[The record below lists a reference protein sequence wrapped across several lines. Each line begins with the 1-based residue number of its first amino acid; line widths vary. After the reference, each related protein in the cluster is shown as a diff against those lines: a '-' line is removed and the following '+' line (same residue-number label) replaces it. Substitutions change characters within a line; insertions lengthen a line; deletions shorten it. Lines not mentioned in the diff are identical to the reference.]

1 MRQKKIAIVDDNHDY
16 GMYIKKLTDEC
27 FEHPEIKVFG
37 RSEDIQKSKEK
48 YDMTFLDIEIDGKDG
63 IELSKKILDR
73 TDYIVYVSS
82 QLHRVT
88 DAFGYKTVG
97 FLPKGMEEEKLKEK
111 LMKLYREYLSDD
123 FMIQSDNGYV
133 KMNQSSIMYITVM
146 NRKMFCFMK
155 DGKSLR
161 IHNMTVTDVMKQLS
175 TDMFFLIDRGT
186 AVNLND
192 VISVK
197 GSEVKMSDGTVLYV
211 SRRLKNDLERAW
223 LARF

>member
-27 FEHPEIKVFG
+27 FEHPEIKVFE

>member
-1 MRQKKIAIVDDNHDY
+1 MNQKKIAIVDDNYDY

-27 FEHPEIKVFG
+27 FEHPEITVFE
-37 RSEDIQKSKEK
+37 RSEDILKSKEN
-48 YDMTFLDIEIDGKDG
+48 YTMTFLDIDIDGKDG
-63 IELSKKILDR
+63 IELSKKILKR

-97 FLPKGMEEEKLKEK
+97 FFPKGMEEEQFKEK
-111 LMKLYREYLSDD
+111 LMKLYREYLSGD
-123 FMIQSDNGYV
+123 FTFQSDNGYV
-133 KMNQSSIMYITVM
+133 KISQSSIMYITVL

-155 DGKSLR
+155 DGKSVR
-161 IHNMTVTDVMKQLS
+161 IHNMTVADVMKQLNS
-175 TDMFFLIDRGT
+175 EMFYLIDRST
-186 AVNLND
+186 IVNLND

-197 GSEVKMSDGTVLYV
+197 GTEVKMSNGTVLYV
-211 SRRLKNDLERAW
+211 SRRLKNDLEKEW

>member
-1 MRQKKIAIVDDNHDY
+1 MSQKKIAIVDDNYDY
-16 GMYIKKLTDEC
+16 GMYIKKITDEC
-27 FEHPEIKVFG
+27 FEHPKITVFE
-37 RSEDIQKSKEK
+37 RSEEILKSEEK
-48 YDMTFLDIEIDGKDG
+48 YDMTFLDIDIDGKDG

-97 FLPKGMEEEKLKEK
+97 FLPKGMEEKQLREK
-111 LMKLYREYLSDD
+111 MTKLYGEYMSGD
-123 FMIQSDNGYV
+123 FVFQSDNGYV
-133 KMNQSSIMYITVM
+133 KTNQSSIMYITAL

-155 DGKSLR
+155 DGKNVR
-161 IHNMTVTDVMKQLS
+161 IHNMTVTDVMKQLNS
-175 TDMFFLIDRGT
+175 DMFFLIDRGT

-197 GSEVKMSDGTVLYV
+197 GTEVKMSNGTVLYV
-211 SRRLKNDLERAW
+211 SRRLKNGLEKEW